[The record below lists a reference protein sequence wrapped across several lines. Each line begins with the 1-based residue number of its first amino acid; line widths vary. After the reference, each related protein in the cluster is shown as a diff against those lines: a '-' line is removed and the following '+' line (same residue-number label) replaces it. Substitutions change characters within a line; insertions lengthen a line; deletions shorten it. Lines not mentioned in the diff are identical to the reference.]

1 MVFAPDVEGRSGAGS
16 GRPDGNARN
25 ARECIEGVPEN
36 ALWEGGSKDP
46 SSPSAEGE
54 WETVHHK
61 YEKNCG
67 VSVVVKRF
75 TSAIIILGA
84 QSDTSAQ

>member
-1 MVFAPDVEGRSGAGS
+1 MGAGS
-16 GRPDGNARN
+16 GRPHGSARD
-25 ARECIEGVPEN
+25 AGECIEGVPEN
-36 ALWEGGSKDP
+36 ALWGGSKDL
-46 SSPSAEGE
+46 SVPSAEGE